1 MAIVN
6 NNIGQTLTLG
16 TTSVGTGATWHV
28 GGVEGITA
36 ENLMKP
42 LMELDEYIQ
51 ARGFKDW
58 HGAYAYFSSVAKLNN
73 LFPSELMGAD
83 IQKWRDENANR
94 TK

>member
-1 MAIVN
+1 MAIVT
-6 NNIGQTLTLG
+6 NNI
-16 TTSVGTGATWHV
+16 
-28 GGVEGITA
+28 EGITA